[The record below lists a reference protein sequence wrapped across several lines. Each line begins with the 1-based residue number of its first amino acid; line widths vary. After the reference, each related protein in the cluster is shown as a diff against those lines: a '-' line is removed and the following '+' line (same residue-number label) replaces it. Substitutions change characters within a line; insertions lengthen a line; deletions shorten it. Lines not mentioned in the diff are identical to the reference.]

1 MSESVI
7 DQLMARAAVAETA
20 HKWVEAIALYEVA
33 LARAPTHLPA
43 MLGAA
48 AAARSNGDH
57 LRAVVFLSRAERT
70 EPGRADVALALGD
83 ALSATSRLAE
93 AVDAFERARAAA
105 PLDAAIAARLGAAR
119 LKLGDADGAVAAFEA
134 ALGLDPAEPRA
145 RADIG
150 SALAAA
156 GRHVDALAAF
166 RRLGDSA
173 PRLERALTLLSLGD
187 MASGFAELDG
197 VAMAARPAW
206 AANLREWNGAP
217 LAGPLAVWAD
227 IGPVDL
233 ATWLMVL
240 PLVRSLAEEI
250 VLVVPRPFVRFASAV
265 TGVGRVVADA
275 AELGPVAAVAPL
287 LGLPA
292 RLGLTAGSFMPR
304 APVLAPEAVLV
315 DRWSARLALG
325 RGKPAV
331 GLVWGGKVGGM
342 GGRDLA
348 LADFAALA
356 DGQEMRFVA
365 LERLPSSMIV
375 RSQAPSGWEVAGAP
389 IKIEH
394 PGPDFEAGVDARV
407 DSVAILDRL
416 DAVIAIDSVPLRLAG
431 LQQRPGV
438 ALLPATADWV
448 FGAEG
453 GLPPRFPSLT
463 ILRTAASAPPASL
476 LPAAL
481 RRVREIVP
489 ERRVSQSPI

>member
-1 MSESVI
+1 VSESVI

-33 LARAPTHLPA
+33 LARAPGHLPA

-70 EPGRADVALALGD
+70 EPGRADVAMALGD
-83 ALSATSRLAE
+83 ALSATARLAE

-119 LKLGDADGAVAAFEA
+119 LKVGDAEGAVAAFEA

-145 RADIG
+145 RSDIG

-166 RRLGDSA
+166 RRLDDPA
-173 PRLERALTLLSLGD
+173 PRLERALALLSLGD
-187 MASGFAELDG
+187 MAGGFAELDG

-206 AANLREWNGAP
+206 AMGLREWDGAP
-217 LAGPLAVWAD
+217 LTGPLVVWAD
-227 IGPVDL
+227 VGPVDL

-240 PLVRSLAEEI
+240 PLVRALVEDL
-250 VLVVPRPFVRFASAV
+250 VLVVPRPFVRFVSAV
-265 TGVGRVVADA
+265 GGVGRVVTDA
-275 AELGPVAAVAPL
+275 SEIGPVAAVAPL

-304 APVLAPEAVLV
+304 APIVAPEAVLV

-325 RGKPAV
+325 RGKPV
-331 GLVWGGKVGGM
+331 IGLVWGGKVGGV

-348 LADFAALA
+348 LADFAALS

-407 DSVAILDRL
+407 DNVAILDRL
-416 DAVIAIDSVPLRLAG
+416 DAVIAIDGVPLRLAG

-448 FGAEG
+448 FGDEG

-463 ILRTAASAPPASL
+463 ILRAAPGGA
-476 LPAAL
+476 PAAL
-481 RRVREIVP
+481 LPVALRCVRDAVA
-489 ERRVSQSPI
+489 RKRDTQTSA